1 MRNVHLPSG
10 NFGTCR
16 RESLPAAAFVSSA
29 LLGMLAH
36 QRPCPLEPHFSRISF
51 SAADPSRSGKP
62 RGPGQQWRRADK
74 AAVQLGRARMDHA
87 LDSYSRSLLPVNPG
101 MGIIG
106 LRACAS
112 VHHDRGD
119 DGGIGGK
126 TSGFAGKDDAARRAF
141 GKELCALMLSGECPG
156 SFLHSELR
164 APRMPI
170 EARESLSILCS
181 SPEKLFG
188 KQRTA
193 PVLPGGC
200 RLCGS
205 DLVRDVTDPALSAWL
220 LRMFQAVADQTRS
233 SISQYD
239 VRKSA
244 IQAQHHAS
252 TCSSDGIES
261 MASRS
266 K

>member
-1 MRNVHLPSG
+1 M
-10 NFGTCR
+10 
-16 RESLPAAAFVSSA
+16 
-29 LLGMLAH
+29 
-36 QRPCPLEPHFSRISF
+36 
-51 SAADPSRSGKP
+51 
-62 RGPGQQWRRADK
+62 
-74 AAVQLGRARMDHA
+74 AAVQLRRVRRDRA
-87 LDSYSRSLLPVNPG
+87 LDAYSRPLLGANSG
-101 MGIIG
+101 MRILG

-112 VHHDRGD
+112 VHHDGGD
-119 DGGIGGK
+119 TFDC
-126 TSGFAGKDDAARRAF
+126 AGKHDAARRAF

-156 SFLHSELR
+156 GFLHSELR

-170 EARESLSILCS
+170 EARESLSLLRS
-181 SPEKLFG
+181 SPEKLLG
-188 KQRTA
+188 EQREA

-220 LRMFQAVADQTRS
+220 LRMFQAVADQTHS

-244 IQAQHHAS
+244 IQAKHHAA
-252 TCSSDGIES
+252 TFNSDGRS